1 MSVGERLRGLRLN
14 MKKTLQ
20 EQSEVLNVS
29 LNSVYRWEHD
39 LTVPRKQVLK
49 KLAAYYDVPYEWLT
63 NGTSG
68 EEYSGKC
75 DGCILNPDKNT
86 EQKILKMLRKL
97 SDNNKYKILGY
108 IERMCVEGE
117 DYSS

>member
-1 MSVGERLRGLRLN
+1 MSVGERLRSLRLN

-20 EQSEVLNVS
+20 EESEILNVS
-29 LNSVYRWEHD
+29 LNSVYRWEHN
-39 LTVPRKQVLK
+39 LTVPRKNVLRRID
-49 KLAAYYDVPYEWLT
+49 AYYDVPFEWLLH
-63 NGTSG
+63 GSAG

-75 DGCILNPDKNT
+75 DGCILNPERNT

-117 DYSS
+117 DPI

>member
-1 MSVGERLRGLRLN
+1 MSVGERLRNLRLN
-14 MKKTLQ
+14 TKKTLQ
-20 EQSEVLNVS
+20 EQSEILSVS

-39 LTVPRKQVLK
+39 LTLPRKPVLRK
-49 KLAAYYDVPYEWLT
+49 IAAHYDVPYEWLT
-63 NGTSG
+63 NGNSI
-68 EEYSGKC
+68 EEYNGKC
-75 DGCILNPDKNT
+75 DGCILNPDRNT

-117 DYSS
+117 DNPS

>member
-1 MSVGERLRGLRLN
+1 MSVGERLKSLRLN

-39 LTVPRKQVLK
+39 LTVPRKPILRK
-49 KLAAYYDVPYEWLT
+49 IAAYYDVPYEWLLHG
-63 NGTSG
+63 NSV
-68 EEYSGKC
+68 EEYGGKC
-75 DGCILNPDKNT
+75 DGCILNPDRNT

-97 SDNNKYKILGY
+97 SDNSKYKILGY
-108 IERMCVEGE
+108 IERMCVEDE
-117 DYSS
+117 DTNN